1 LGHITGCQRRLVPV
15 EWTTPAESTE
25 NVTGVPTDLIC
36 CVGGL
41 EGQGK
46 TLASAAQL
54 LERDMENTSLHTLF
68 DTMDR
73 RKLLS
78 RGTALIGGALAGF
91 GLRPAN
97 ASGQEKPKAGSAG
110 SQAAAQRAKAPE
122 APNLHPPVADVK
134 GGKLRGFRDGRTYTF
149 LGVPYAEADR
159 FEQPK
164 PVRPWDGI
172 KSAQAWGPVC
182 PIPEMTA
189 PGVDEFVFPHRYWL
203 QNDHCQVLNIWTQS
217 LGSQVKKPVMVWMHG
232 GGFTNGS
239 SMEAYAYD
247 GKNLSEFGGVVVVSL
262 NHRLNI
268 LGTLDLSAY
277 GPEYANSRQTG
288 MADLV
293 AALQWIHEN
302 IAVFGGDPG
311 NVTIF
316 GQSGGGSKVVRL
328 MHMPAAKGLFHKVVA
343 QSGGG
348 LTYRDTDPAMSVK
361 NQQMIAAA
369 TLKNLGLSG
378 TQIDQVKKIPY
389 QQLLA
394 AGTAALRSVAEET
407 GRQNRSWDVIADDQ
421 YVMREF
427 CDWAYDIPL
436 MAGTVF
442 SEMAGTLQKGE
453 FRKNEWGP
461 KEIDEQ
467 LSAAY
472 GDKKNDIVAEFKR
485 AFPRK
490 KIQDVLY
497 FAATSRPGVKNTL
510 ARKLEKGKTPVYNY
524 LFAYEYPV
532 NGGTTAF
539 HCSEI
544 AFVFHNLS
552 EPHVRIAT
560 GGQPAALALQDKVSQ
575 AWLNFA
581 RTGNPSQP
589 GLAFKP
595 YTVQDPQAMLF
606 DTVSECRALHDD
618 KLVSLMPRPAGRG
631 RG

>member
-1 LGHITGCQRRLVPV
+1 MDHKSS
-15 EWTTPAESTE
+15 PA
-25 NVTGVPTDLIC
+25 
-36 CVGGL
+36 
-41 EGQGK
+41 
-46 TLASAAQL
+46 
-54 LERDMENTSLHTLF
+54 LF
-68 DTMDR
+68 DRMSR
-73 RKLLS
+73 RKLLT
-78 RGTALIGGALAGF
+78 RGTALMGGALAGLT
-91 GLRPAN
+91 LRPGSAF
-97 ASGQEKPKAGSAG
+97 GQDKPKMTQPAAGSATP
-110 SQAAAQRAKAPE
+110 AE
-122 APNLHPPVADVK
+122 APNLHPPVVDVK
-134 GGKLRGFRDGRTYTF
+134 GGKLRGFRDGGTYTF

-159 FEQPK
+159 FEQPR
-164 PVRPWDGI
+164 PVQPWDGI

-203 QNDHCQVLNIWTQS
+203 QNDHCQVLNIWTQG
-217 LGSQVKKPVMVWMHG
+217 LGSKVRRPVMVWMHG

-239 SMEAYAYD
+239 SMESYAYD
-247 GKNLSEFGGVVVVSL
+247 GKNLSEFGNVVVVSL

-302 IAVFGGDPG
+302 IEVFGGDPG
-311 NVTIF
+311 SVTIF

-328 MHMPAAKGLFHKVVA
+328 MHIPATKGLFHKVVA

-348 LTYRDTDPAMSVK
+348 LNYRDTDPAAVIK
-361 NQQMIAAA
+361 TQQMIAAA
-369 TLKNLGLSG
+369 TLKNLGLSAN
-378 TQIDQVKKIPY
+378 QVDQLKKIPY

-394 AGTAALRSVAEET
+394 AGNAAVRSASAEG
-407 GRQNRSWDVIADDQ
+407 GRGGGGGFNPIADDQ

-427 CDWAYDIPL
+427 CDWAHDIPL

-442 SEMAGTLQKGE
+442 SEMSGTLQRGE
-453 FRKNEWGP
+453 FRKNEWSP
-461 KEIDEQ
+461 KEIDEH
-467 LSAAY
+467 LTAAY
-472 GDKKNDIVAEFKR
+472 GDKKDEIVAEFKKC
-485 AFPRK
+485 FPRK
-490 KIQDVLY
+490 KVQDVLY
-497 FAATSRPGVKNTL
+497 YAATSRPGAKNTL

-532 NGGTTAF
+532 NGGTTSF

-552 EPHVRIAT
+552 EPHVRVAT
-560 GGQPAALALQDKVSQ
+560 GGTAAGLALQDKVSR

-589 GLAFKP
+589 GLEFRP
-595 YTVQDPQAMLF
+595 YTAQDPQAMVF
-606 DTVSECRALHDD
+606 DTVSECRALRDD
-618 KLVSLMPRPAGRG
+618 KLASLMPRPAGRG
-631 RG
+631 GRG